1 MNGAQVEPGEYE
13 ALYRLHYTRVV
24 GLCRLLLADP
34 CEAEDVAQEV
44 FLKLF
49 RAFQSPQQVIA
60 WGPWISRVAVN
71 ACHDRRRSG
80 WWRRGRAAQE
90 PGWEGARL
98 GESGLEDGTHGT
110 HGAQGA
116 WEGLSP
122 EEEMLSREVRGR
134 IWQAFGDLPLRQRE
148 VFVLRYQEGWSTAAV
163 AKALGLSA
171 GSVKRHLF
179 RAVRHLRQA
188 LGDRA

>member
-1 MNGAQVEPGEYE
+1 MNAGRVEPEEYE

-49 RAFQSPQQVIA
+49 RAFQSPHGTMA
-60 WGPWISRVAVN
+60 WGPWLSRVAVN
-71 ACHDRRRSG
+71 ACRDRHRSG
-80 WWRRGRAAQE
+80 WWKWWRAPQRRG
-90 PGWEGARL
+90 WDGAWPE
-98 GESGLEDGTHGT
+98 ESGLQDGMPAAGST
-110 HGAQGA
+110 

-122 EEEMLSREVRGR
+122 EEEMLSREACRR
-134 IWQAFGDLPLRQRE
+134 IWQAFQDLPSRQRE

-163 AKALGLSA
+163 AKALGVSA

-179 RAVRHLRQA
+179 RAVHHLRQA